1 MSLQLLI
8 FPAVY
13 NLTLQHNI
21 FLFSTKSIWIR
32 EWKGSN
38 FVPGRQ
44 SHTSVH
50 TGDIIKKAGIN
61 RSTFYRHYVDKYAI
75 LDRIQESAIPMGES
89 MIAPFIDGEH
99 NPFDIL
105 FNSDYLT
112 SVVPEHFK
120 KILLIL
126 LKVKT
131 ESFDMEKVV
140 KEGYM
145 RGFPIAEGDPMGT
158 LKSELYADI
167 CYRLLIY
174 SLMTNKKEDF
184 NAYNPGYGNQ
194 NRVRCF

>member
-1 MSLQLLI
+1 METKKRAASYEKTDEEIQRAFFDLLSKKDFHKI
-8 FPAVY
+8 TA
-13 NLTLQHNI
+13 T
-21 FLFSTKSIWIR
+21 
-32 EWKGSN
+32 
-38 FVPGRQ
+38 
-44 SHTSVH
+44 
-50 TGDIIKKAGIN
+50 DIIKKAGVN
-61 RSTFYRHYVDKYAI
+61 RSTFYRHCVDKYAI
-75 LDRIQESAIPMGES
+75 LDKIKESAIPMGES
-89 MIAPFIDGEH
+89 MIAPFVDGEH

-120 KILLIL
+120 SILLIL

-140 KEGYM
+140 KEGYI

-174 SLMTNKKEDF
+174 SLTTKKDEDF
-184 NAYNPGYGNQ
+184 DAYKILRDIAEYISPSS
-194 NRVRCF
+194 RD